1 MVSSMRESIVTS
13 STCPRKQG
21 IGRKRKRQD
30 INNAGQSLRVLDI
43 LDIPVVHIWTPT
55 QKACSLGPIVAA
67 LGVCTFSLAPNDLV
81 LPFLLYLVFTSRPTP
96 YRKQVSHSWN
106 TLFLLF
112 LQPKLW
118 SSSVIKRF
126 LFGCCIAIFWVPIS
140 VCVHKKNQK
149 FIKILSEKKRQFAK
163 TGTFGVIFLPF

>member
-67 LGVCTFSLAPNDLV
+67 LGGCTCSLAPNDLV

-96 YRKQVSHSWN
+96 YRIQVSHSWN

-126 LFGCCIAIFWVPIS
+126 LFGCCIAISWVPIS
-140 VCVHKKNQK
+140 VCVHKKIRNLSK
-149 FIKILSEKKRQFAK
+149 FWVKKRDSLLK
-163 TGTFGVIFLPF
+163 LELLV